1 MTLKKAFIIVVL
13 ILIRPFIEFLN
24 LRGNS
29 MYVLPDNGQKTET
42 LTYSASIDSITRLD
56 PSLMQLS
63 ILDKIY

>member
-1 MTLKKAFIIVVL
+1 
-13 ILIRPFIEFLN
+13 
-24 LRGNS
+24 

-63 ILDKIY
+63 ILDKIYWKDLLIIFLELIIVLVVELK

>member
-1 MTLKKAFIIVVL
+1 
-13 ILIRPFIEFLN
+13 
-24 LRGNS
+24 

>member
-1 MTLKKAFIIVVL
+1 
-13 ILIRPFIEFLN
+13 
-24 LRGNS
+24 

-63 ILDKIY
+63 ILDKIYWKDLLIIFLESIIVLVVELK